1 MKQAQFLAWVGFI
14 GLGALLLAGCATVPE
29 TGRKQFVML
38 SADEETQLGMT
49 SFDKLK
55 KEVPISRDAKA
66 NAMLQQVGKRVAA
79 VAQLPN
85 AQWEFV
91 LFESKEANAFCLP
104 GGKVGVYTGILPITL
119 NEAGLATVIG
129 HEVAHAVARHG
140 AERVTDAWLLQTGGS
155 LLEAGLATAKTDPQ
169 WQGALVTAYGVV
181 GTVGVELPFSR
192 AHESEAD
199 HIGLRYLARAGY
211 DPEEAVKF
219 WQRFAEFNR
228 KTGGAQVPAFLRTH
242 PLDDKRIKQLQ
253 EWMPE
258 AKAQSR
264 AP

>member
-1 MKQAQFLAWVGFI
+1 MKWTHRLLGFGWVC
-14 GLGALLLAGCATVPE
+14 LVALMWVGCATVPE

-38 SADEETQLGMT
+38 SADEETKLGVT
-49 SFDKLK
+49 SFDQVK
-55 KEVPISRDAKA
+55 KEVPISHDAQA
-66 NAMLQQVGKRVAA
+66 NALLQKVGKRIAA
-79 VAQLPN
+79 VAQLPG

-104 GGKVGVYTGILPITL
+104 GGKVGVYIGILPITQ
-119 NEAGLATVIG
+119 NEAGLATVLG

-155 LLEAGLATAKTDPQ
+155 LLEAGLSVSKTDPK

-199 HIGLRYLARAGY
+199 HIGILYLARAGY
-211 DPEEAVKF
+211 DPAEAVKF
-219 WQRFAEFNR
+219 WERFAEYNR
-228 KTGGAQVPAFLRTH
+228 RSGGAQTPVFLRTH
-242 PLDDKRIKQLQ
+242 PLDETRIKQLQ
-253 EWMPE
+253 TWMPE
-258 AKAQSR
+258 AKAQYHS
-264 AP
+264 P